1 MVLQVINWDNYGL
14 GVQID
19 LTTAD
24 SLLVGRN
31 GLIASTDGSIA
42 VHGIG
47 SNHRVHVE
55 GAVWGGSGILLGDD
69 AAVDSGERV
78 LVTATGVVSG
88 TGVGVGVT
96 GHDSTVINYGLID
109 GGLAGILLIGVGA
122 GTTRVVNAG
131 VVHADTIAIWSAA
144 GPFDP
149 GIEAIS
155 VRNSGIIDGGS
166 ASVVGSTA
174 ADTIRNLGQMFGDV
188 FLNDGNDLY
197 DGRGGSI
204 EGTISGGAGNDTFR
218 LGAGIETVDGGA
230 GWDTLDF
237 RSGGAIRVALDGSF
251 ANTGRAADDS
261 YTGIEAIFGSNF
273 GADRLTGNGAV
284 NALRGF
290 GGADTL
296 AGGAGNDMLFGGA
309 GHDRL
314 VGGAGNDALFGDAG
328 NDALF
333 GGAGNDRLTGGAGHD
348 RLAGGAGNDQF
359 VFAAPGEGGDV
370 ITDFGAVA
378 GNNDGFRITAAGFGG
393 GLVAG
398 ALAPAQF
405 QSRTDNLAQDADDRF
420 IFRTTDATLW
430 FDANGNAAGG
440 LTMLADLQA
449 GAVVSA
455 GDIVLV

>member
-1 MVLQVINWDNYGL
+1 MVLQVINGSNYGV
-14 GVQID
+14 GNRID

-31 GLIASTDGSIA
+31 GLIASTDGSDA
-42 VHGIG
+42 VYGIG

-55 GAVWGGSGILLGDD
+55 GTVAGQYGVGLGDD
-69 AAVDSGERV
+69 AAADSGERV

-88 TGVGVGVT
+88 ASVGVAVT
-96 GHDSTVINYGLID
+96 AHDSTVINHGLID
-109 GGLAGILLIGVGA
+109 GGVTAIGVEGLGM
-122 GTTRVVNAG
+122 GTTHIYNAG
-131 VVHADTIAIWSAA
+131 VLHAGLVGIWKFGS
-144 GPFDP
+144 
-149 GIEAIS
+149 EALAL
-155 VRNSGIIDGGS
+155 RNTGTIDGGI

-188 FLNDGNDLY
+188 VLKDGNDLY

-204 EGTISGGAGNDTFR
+204 EGTIFGGAGNDTFR

-273 GADRLTGNGAV
+273 GADRLTGDAAA

-296 AGGAGNDMLFGGA
+296 AGGAGNDV
-309 GHDRL
+309 L
-314 VGGAGNDALFGDAG
+314 VGDAG

-333 GGAGNDRLTGGAGHD
+333 GGAGHDRLTGGAGHD
-348 RLAGGAGNDQF
+348 RLTGGAGNDQF

-405 QSRTDNLAQDADDRF
+405 QSRADNLAQDADDRF

>member
-1 MVLQVINWDNYGL
+1 MVLQVINWNVV
-14 GVQID
+14 GVGNQID
-19 LTTAD
+19 LTTTD

-31 GLIASTDGSIA
+31 GLIASTDNQIG
-42 VHGIG
+42 VLGTG

-55 GAVWGGSGILLGDD
+55 GTVAGRHGVVLGDD
-69 AAVDSGERV
+69 AAADSGERV

-88 TGVGVGVT
+88 SFVGVGVT
-96 GHDSTVINYGLID
+96 AHDSTVINYGLID
-109 GGLAGILLIGVGA
+109 GSQAAINVKGPGVG
-122 GTTRVVNAG
+122 TTHIYNAG
-131 VVHADTIAIWSAA
+131 VLHAHAFGIWYGGS
-144 GPFDP
+144 
-149 GIEAIS
+149 EALS
-155 VRNSGIIDGGS
+155 LRNTGTIDGGI

-188 FLNDGNDLY
+188 VLKDGNDLY

-204 EGTISGGAGNDTFR
+204 EGTIFGDAGNDTFR

-273 GADRLTGNGAV
+273 GADRLTGDAAA

-393 GLVAG
+393 GLAAG

-405 QSRTDNLAQDADDRF
+405 QSRANNLAQDADDRF

>member
-1 MVLQVINWDNYGL
+1 MVLQVINWNNYGL
-14 GVQID
+14 GDRIN
-19 LTTAD
+19 LTTTD
-24 SLLVGRN
+24 SLLVGRD
-31 GLIASTDGSIA
+31 GLIVSTDGNAA
-42 VHGIG
+42 VLGIG
-47 SNHRVHVE
+47 SNHWAQVE
-55 GAVWGGSGILLGDD
+55 GTVVGGVGITLGDD
-69 AAVDSGERV
+69 ATADSGERV

-88 TGVGVGVT
+88 AMGGVVVT
-96 GHDSTVINYGLID
+96 AHDSTVTNYGLID
-109 GGLAGILLIGVGA
+109 GGMAAIGVHGSGA
-122 GTTRVVNAG
+122 GTTHVFNAG
-131 VVHADTIAIWSAA
+131 VLHSNQIGIWNI
-144 GPFDP
+144 GT
-149 GIEAIS
+149 EALS
-155 VRNSGIIDGGS
+155 VRNTGTIDGI

-174 ADTIRNLGQMFGDV
+174 ADTVRNLGQMFGDV
-188 FLNDGNDLY
+188 VLNGGNDLY

-204 EGTISGGAGNDTFR
+204 EGSIFGGAGNDTFR

-273 GADRLTGNGAV
+273 GADRLTGDAAA

-370 ITDFGAVA
+370 ITDFGAVT

-405 QSRTDNLAQDADDRF
+405 QSRADNLAQDADDRF

>member
-1 MVLQVINWDNYGL
+1 MVLQVINWDNVGL
-14 GVQID
+14 GIQID

-31 GLIASTDGSIA
+31 GLIASTDGSDA
-42 VHGIG
+42 VYGIG

-55 GAVWGGSGILLGDD
+55 GTVAGQYGVGLGDD
-69 AAVDSGERV
+69 AAADSGERV

-88 TGVGVGVT
+88 ASVGVAVT
-96 GHDSTVINYGLID
+96 AHDSTVINHGLID
-109 GGLAGILLIGVGA
+109 GGVTAIGVEGLGM
-122 GTTRVVNAG
+122 GTTHIYNAG
-131 VVHADTIAIWSAA
+131 VLHAGLVGIWKFGS
-144 GPFDP
+144 
-149 GIEAIS
+149 EALAL
-155 VRNSGIIDGGS
+155 RNTGIIEGGN
-166 ASVVGSTA
+166 ASVAGSTA

-188 FLNDGNDLY
+188 VLKDGNDLY

-204 EGTISGGAGNDTFR
+204 EGTIFGDAGNDTFR

-273 GADRLTGNGAV
+273 GADRLTGDAAA

-393 GLVAG
+393 GLAAG
-398 ALAPAQF
+398 ALAPSQF
-405 QSRTDNLAQDADDRF
+405 QSRADNLAQDADDRF

-430 FDANGNAAGG
+430 FDVNGNAAGG
-440 LTMLADLQA
+440 LTMIADLQA

>member
-1 MVLQVINWDNYGL
+1 MVLQVINWDNVGL
-14 GVQID
+14 GIQID

-31 GLIASTDGSIA
+31 GLIASTDGSDA
-42 VHGIG
+42 VYGIG

-55 GAVWGGSGILLGDD
+55 GTVAGQYGVGLGDD
-69 AAVDSGERV
+69 AAADSGERV

-88 TGVGVGVT
+88 ASVGVAVT
-96 GHDSTVINYGLID
+96 AHDSTVINHGLID
-109 GGLAGILLIGVGA
+109 GGVTAIGVEGLGM
-122 GTTRVVNAG
+122 GTTHIYNAG
-131 VVHADTIAIWSAA
+131 VLHAGLVGIWKFGS
-144 GPFDP
+144 
-149 GIEAIS
+149 EALAL
-155 VRNSGIIDGGS
+155 RNTGIIEGGN

-188 FLNDGNDLY
+188 FLNGGNDLY

-204 EGTISGGAGNDTFR
+204 EGSIFGGDGNDIFR

-237 RSGGAIRVALDGSF
+237 RSGGGIQVALDGSF
-251 ANTGRAADDS
+251 ANTGRAAGDVYS
-261 YTGIEAIFGSNF
+261 GIEGLLGSMF
-273 GADRLTGNGAV
+273 GADRLAGDGAANG
-284 NALRGF
+284 LRGF

-296 AGGAGNDMLFGGA
+296 AGGGGDDGLVGGA

-314 VGGAGNDALFGDAG
+314 T
-328 NDALF
+328 
-333 GGAGNDRLTGGAGHD
+333 GGAGNDR
-348 RLAGGAGNDQF
+348 F
-359 VFAAPGEGGDV
+359 VFETLAQAGDV
-370 ITDFGAVA
+370 ITDFAGVA
-378 GNNDGFRITAAGFGG
+378 GNNDSFQITAAGFGG

-398 ALAPAQF
+398 PLAAGQF
-405 QSRTDNLAQDADDRF
+405 RSRADNHAQDANDRF

-430 FDANGNAAGG
+430 FDQNGNAAGG
-440 LTMLADLQA
+440 LTMIADLQA